1 MTVALS
7 DDLRR
12 QIVDHCIAGLPNEG
26 CGLLAFDGDELVQV
40 YPTGNDDASP
50 TSYTIPPQEHYDAL
64 VDAEAEGW
72 ELRGAFHSHPSGP
85 PAMSHADV
93 ARALRPHWV
102 YLVIDLSGDRP
113 GIVAWRDG
121 GEIDLEYFAG

>member
-7 DDLRR
+7 GDLRR
-12 QIVDHCIAGLPNEG
+12 QIVEHCFAGLPNEG
-26 CGLLAFDGDELVQV
+26 CGLLALDGDRVVRV

-50 TSYTIPPQEHYDAL
+50 TSYTVPPQEHYDAL
-64 VDAEAEGW
+64 VDAETEGW

-85 PAMSHADV
+85 PAMSDTDV
-93 ARALRPHWV
+93 VRALTPRWV

-113 GIVAWRDG
+113 RIVAWSDG
-121 GEIDLEYFAG
+121 REVDLE

>member
-7 DDLRR
+7 GDLRR

-26 CGLLAFDGDELVQV
+26 CGLLALDGDRVVRV

-50 TSYTIPPQEHYDAL
+50 TSYTVPPQEHYEAL
-64 VDAEAEGW
+64 VDAETEGW

-85 PAMSHADV
+85 PAMSDTDV
-93 ARALRPHWV
+93 ARALTPHWV

-121 GEIDLEYFAG
+121 REVDLE